1 MQEYLTIEYA
11 GAYGT
16 SLQRARRLTDSEKS
30 HLRPEYR
37 DYMFVGIG
45 DRINLKYIGWQDM
58 PGRAPDGEFN
68 GCSNRAYIITQS
80 EYDDYIQLN
89 AEREAAREARK
100 REERRAMYLNIIN
113 MAQRQGGAMTADE
126 ARAAR
131 KRYNDL
137 YNEGGE
143 GFVPRYITVDELAT
157 AEAWLAE
164 NPD

>member
-1 MQEYLTIEYA
+1 
-11 GAYGT
+11 
-16 SLQRARRLTDSEKS
+16 
-30 HLRPEYR
+30 
-37 DYMFVGIG
+37 
-45 DRINLKYIGWQDM
+45 
-58 PGRAPDGEFN
+58 
-68 GCSNRAYIITQS
+68 
-80 EYDDYIQLN
+80 
-89 AEREAAREARK
+89 
-100 REERRAMYLNIIN
+100 MYLNIIN